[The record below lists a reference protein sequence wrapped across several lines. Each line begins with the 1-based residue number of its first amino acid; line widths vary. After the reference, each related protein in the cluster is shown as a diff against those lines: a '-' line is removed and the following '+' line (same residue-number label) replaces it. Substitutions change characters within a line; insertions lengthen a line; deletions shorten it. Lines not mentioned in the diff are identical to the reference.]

1 MTNTDY
7 EKNIESLVKTLNDIR
22 HVLLPFQYKRDV
34 DIINAKKQMLEHISN
49 AKHILDDVEATLRVF
64 PITQEEA
71 LWKQYEITYNECYSK
86 TFNVLASNEEEA
98 KQKVL
103 DGIAKGDFDLFTA
116 DNCYESGITH
126 CKEG

>member
-1 MTNTDY
+1 MINADY

-34 DIINAKKQMLEHISN
+34 DIINTKKQMLEYISN
-49 AKHILDDVEATLRVF
+49 AKHVLDDVEATLRVF

-71 LWKQYEITYNECYSK
+71 LWKQYEITYGERYSK
-86 TFNVLASNEEEA
+86 TFTVLASNEEEA

-103 DGIAKGDFDLFTA
+103 DGMAKGDFDLLTA
-116 DNCYESGITH
+116 DNCYESGITD